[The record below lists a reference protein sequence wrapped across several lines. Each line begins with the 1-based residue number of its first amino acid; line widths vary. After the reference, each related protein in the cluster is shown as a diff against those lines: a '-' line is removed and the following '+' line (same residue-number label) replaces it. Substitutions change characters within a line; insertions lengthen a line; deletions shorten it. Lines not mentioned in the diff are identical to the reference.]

1 MLDKQKTKP
10 SFIGLAGNIG
20 VGKTTFTK
28 LLSEKLNWTPFF
40 ESVSDNPYLSDFYS
54 DMKRWSFNLQI
65 FFLHK
70 RFEMHQKMSA
80 SLTSVIQDR
89 TIYEDCHIFAKN
101 LWESDI
107 LSERDFQNYHGI
119 YQSIISNVPAPD
131 LLIYLEAELPQL
143 QRQIQKRGRDYEAEI
158 PASYLRSLNSL
169 YKDWI
174 ANYTLSPVLTLTM
187 SELDFVAK
195 EEDFAGI
202 VGKVEEAL
210 QVEAKA

>member
-40 ESVSDNPYLSDFYS
+40 ESVSDNPYLSDFYT

-89 TIYEDCHIFAKN
+89 TIYEDLEIFAKN
-101 LWESDI
+101 LYRLGK
-107 LSERDFQNYHGI
+107 LSQRDWDNYYGLFKVMNF
-119 YQSIISNVPAPD
+119 YLKRPD
-131 LLIYLEAELPQL
+131 LIIYLKANTDTLL
-143 QRQIQKRGRDYEAEI
+143 RRIKKRGRDYENSIDPEYIHTINISYDRWIESISDQPVMIIQTDYFNIYEDAEAFNNI
-158 PASYLRSLNSL
+158 Q
-169 YKDWI
+169 KDI
-174 ANYTLSPVLTLTM
+174 LERL
-187 SELDFVAK
+187 
-195 EEDFAGI
+195 
-202 VGKVEEAL
+202 
-210 QVEAKA
+210 

>member
-40 ESVSDNPYLSDFYS
+40 ESVSDNPYLSDFYT

-70 RFEMHQKMSA
+70 RFEMHQKMAA

-89 TIYEDCHIFAKN
+89 TIYEDLEIFAKN
-101 LWESDI
+101 LYRLGK
-107 LSERDFQNYHGI
+107 LSQRDWDNYCGLFRVMNFYLKRPGLI
-119 YQSIISNVPAPD
+119 
-131 LLIYLEAELPQL
+131 IYLKADTDTLL
-143 QRQIQKRGRDYEAEI
+143 KRIKKRGRDYENSIDPEYIHTLNISYDRWIESISDKPVMIIETDYFNIYEDAEAFNNI
-158 PASYLRSLNSL
+158 Q
-169 YKDWI
+169 KDI
-174 ANYTLSPVLTLTM
+174 LKRL
-187 SELDFVAK
+187 
-195 EEDFAGI
+195 
-202 VGKVEEAL
+202 
-210 QVEAKA
+210 

>member
-40 ESVSDNPYLSDFYS
+40 ESVSDNPYLSDFYT

-89 TIYEDCHIFAKN
+89 TIYEDLEIFAKN
-101 LWESDI
+101 LYRI
-107 LSERDFQNYHGI
+107 GKLSQRDWDNYCGLFKVMNF
-119 YQSIISNVPAPD
+119 YLKRPD
-131 LLIYLEAELPQL
+131 LIIYLKADTDTLL
-143 QRQIQKRGRDYEAEI
+143 KRIKKRGRDYESLIDPEYIHTLNISYDRWIESISDQSVVIIETDYFNIYEDAEAFNNI
-158 PASYLRSLNSL
+158 Q
-169 YKDWI
+169 KDI
-174 ANYTLSPVLTLTM
+174 LKRL
-187 SELDFVAK
+187 
-195 EEDFAGI
+195 
-202 VGKVEEAL
+202 
-210 QVEAKA
+210 

>member
-89 TIYEDCHIFAKN
+89 TIYEDLEIFARN
-101 LWESDI
+101 LYQLGK
-107 LSERDFQNYHGI
+107 LSQRDWDNYRGLFKVMNS
-119 YQSIISNVPAPD
+119 YLKRPD
-131 LLIYLEAELPQL
+131 LIIYLKADTDTLL
-143 QRQIQKRGRDYEAEI
+143 SRIKKRGRDYENSIDPEYIHTLNISYDRWIESIADQAIMTIETDDFNIFEDTKVFNDIEKEI
-158 PASYLRSLNSL
+158 LKRL
-169 YKDWI
+169 
-174 ANYTLSPVLTLTM
+174 
-187 SELDFVAK
+187 
-195 EEDFAGI
+195 
-202 VGKVEEAL
+202 
-210 QVEAKA
+210 

>member
-40 ESVSDNPYLSDFYS
+40 ESVSDNPYLSDFYT

-89 TIYEDCHIFAKN
+89 TIYEDLEIFAKN
-101 LWESDI
+101 LYRLGK
-107 LSERDFQNYHGI
+107 LSQRDWDNYRGLFKVM
-119 YQSIISNVPAPD
+119 SSFLKRPD
-131 LLIYLEAELPQL
+131 LIIYLKADTDTLL
-143 QRQIQKRGRDYEAEI
+143 SRIKKRGRDYENSIDSEYI
-158 PASYLRSLNSL
+158 HTLNISYDRWVESLSDQTVMIIETDYFN
-169 YKDWI
+169 I
-174 ANYTLSPVLTLTM
+174 
-187 SELDFVAK
+187 F
-195 EEDFAGI
+195 ED
-202 VGKVEEAL
+202 
-210 QVEAKA
+210 AKAFNDIQKDILKRL

>member
-20 VGKTTFTK
+20 VGKTTFAK
-28 LLSEKLNWTPFF
+28 LLSEKLNWIPFY

-89 TIYEDCHIFAKN
+89 TIYEDLEIFARN
-101 LWESDI
+101 LYQLGK
-107 LSERDFQNYHGI
+107 LSQRDWDNYRGLFKVMNS
-119 YQSIISNVPAPD
+119 YLKRPD
-131 LLIYLEAELPQL
+131 LIIYLKADTDTLL
-143 QRQIQKRGRDYEAEI
+143 SRIKNRGRDYENSIDSEYI
-158 PASYLRSLNSL
+158 HTLNISYDR
-169 YKDWI
+169 WI
-174 ANYTLSPVLTLTM
+174 QSISDQPVMTIET
-187 SELDFVAK
+187 DYFNIF
-195 EEDFAGI
+195 ED
-202 VGKVEEAL
+202 
-210 QVEAKA
+210 AKAFNDIQKDILKRL

>member
-40 ESVSDNPYLSDFYS
+40 ESVSDNPYLSDFYT

-89 TIYEDCHIFAKN
+89 TIYEDLEIFAKN
-101 LWESDI
+101 LYRLGK
-107 LSERDFQNYHGI
+107 LSQRDWDNYYGLFKVMNF
-119 YQSIISNVPAPD
+119 YLKRPD
-131 LLIYLEAELPQL
+131 LIIYLKADTDTLL
-143 QRQIQKRGRDYEAEI
+143 RRIKKRGRNYENSIDPEYIHTLNISYDRWIESISDQPVMIIETDYFNI
-158 PASYLRSLNSL
+158 Y
-169 YKDWI
+169 
-174 ANYTLSPVLTLTM
+174 
-187 SELDFVAK
+187 
-195 EEDFAGI
+195 ED
-202 VGKVEEAL
+202 
-210 QVEAKA
+210 AKAFKNIQKDILKRL

>member
-28 LLSEKLNWTPFF
+28 LLSEKLNWEPFF

-89 TIYEDCHIFAKN
+89 TIYEDLEIFAKN
-101 LWESDI
+101 LYRLGK
-107 LSERDFQNYHGI
+107 LSQRDWDNYYGLFKVMNF
-119 YQSIISNVPAPD
+119 YLKRPD
-131 LLIYLEAELPQL
+131 LIIYLKADTDTLL
-143 QRQIQKRGRDYEAEI
+143 RRIKKRGRDYENSIDPEYI
-158 PASYLRSLNSL
+158 HTINISYDR
-169 YKDWI
+169 WI
-174 ANYTLSPVLTLTM
+174 ESISDQPVMIIET
-187 SELDFVAK
+187 DYFNIY
-195 EEDFAGI
+195 ED
-202 VGKVEEAL
+202 
-210 QVEAKA
+210 AKAFKNIQKDILKRL

>member
-40 ESVSDNPYLSDFYS
+40 ESVSDNPYLSDFYT

-80 SLTSVIQDR
+80 SST
-89 TIYEDCHIFAKN
+89 
-101 LWESDI
+101 
-107 LSERDFQNYHGI
+107 
-119 YQSIISNVPAPD
+119 SII
-131 LLIYLEAELPQL
+131 
-143 QRQIQKRGRDYEAEI
+143 
-158 PASYLRSLNSL
+158 
-169 YKDWI
+169 
-174 ANYTLSPVLTLTM
+174 
-187 SELDFVAK
+187 
-195 EEDFAGI
+195 
-202 VGKVEEAL
+202 
-210 QVEAKA
+210 

>member
-40 ESVSDNPYLSDFYS
+40 ESVSDNPYLSDFYN
-54 DMKRWSFNLQI
+54 DMKRWSFNLQV

-89 TIYEDCHIFAKN
+89 TIYEDLEIFAKN
-101 LWESDI
+101 LYRLGK
-107 LSERDFQNYHGI
+107 LSQRDWDNYYGLFKVMNF
-119 YQSIISNVPAPD
+119 YLKRPD
-131 LLIYLEAELPQL
+131 LIIYLKADTDTLL
-143 QRQIQKRGRDYEAEI
+143 SRIKKRGRDYENSIDPEYIHTLNISYDRWIESISDQPVMIIETDYFNIYEDAEAFNNI
-158 PASYLRSLNSL
+158 QKNILERL
-169 YKDWI
+169 
-174 ANYTLSPVLTLTM
+174 
-187 SELDFVAK
+187 
-195 EEDFAGI
+195 
-202 VGKVEEAL
+202 
-210 QVEAKA
+210 

>member
-28 LLSEKLNWTPFF
+28 LLSEKLNYTPFF

-89 TIYEDCHIFAKN
+89 TIYEDLEIFARN
-101 LWESDI
+101 LYQLGK
-107 LSERDFQNYHGI
+107 LSQRDWDNYRGLFKVMSS
-119 YQSIISNVPAPD
+119 YLKKPD
-131 LLIYLEAELPQL
+131 LIIYLKADTNTLL
-143 QRQIQKRGRDYEAEI
+143 SRIKKRGRDYENSIDSEYI
-158 PASYLRSLNSL
+158 HTLNISYDR
-169 YKDWI
+169 WI
-174 ANYTLSPVLTLTM
+174 ESISDQYVMTIETDYFNI
-187 SELDFVAK
+187 F
-195 EEDFAGI
+195 ED
-202 VGKVEEAL
+202 
-210 QVEAKA
+210 AKAFNDIQKDILKRL

>member
-1 MLDKQKTKP
+1 MLDKQKTKT

-80 SLTSVIQDR
+80 SLMSVIQDR
-89 TIYEDCHIFAKN
+89 TIYEDLEIFARN
-101 LWESDI
+101 LYQLGK
-107 LSERDFQNYHGI
+107 LSQRDWDNYCGLFKVMNS
-119 YQSIISNVPAPD
+119 YLKKPD
-131 LLIYLEAELPQL
+131 LIIYLKADTDTLL
-143 QRQIQKRGRDYEAEI
+143 SRIKKRGRDYENSIDSEYI
-158 PASYLRSLNSL
+158 HTLNISYDRWIESISDQPVMIIETDYFNIFEDAKIFNDIQ
-169 YKDWI
+169 KDI
-174 ANYTLSPVLTLTM
+174 LKRL
-187 SELDFVAK
+187 
-195 EEDFAGI
+195 
-202 VGKVEEAL
+202 
-210 QVEAKA
+210 

>member
-40 ESVSDNPYLSDFYS
+40 ESVSDNPYLSDFYT

-89 TIYEDCHIFAKN
+89 TIYEDIEIFAKN
-101 LWESDI
+101 LYRLGK
-107 LSERDFQNYHGI
+107 LSQRDWDNYYGLFKVMNF
-119 YQSIISNVPAPD
+119 YLKRPD
-131 LLIYLEAELPQL
+131 LIIYLKANTDTLL
-143 QRQIQKRGRDYEAEI
+143 RRIKRRGRDYENSIDPEYI
-158 PASYLRSLNSL
+158 HTLNISYDR
-169 YKDWI
+169 WI
-174 ANYTLSPVLTLTM
+174 ESISDQPVMIIET
-187 SELDFVAK
+187 DYFNIY
-195 EEDFAGI
+195 ED
-202 VGKVEEAL
+202 
-210 QVEAKA
+210 AKAFKNIQKDILKRL

>member
-10 SFIGLAGNIG
+10 SFIGLACNIG

-40 ESVSDNPYLSDFYS
+40 ESVSDNPYLSDFYT

-89 TIYEDCHIFAKN
+89 TIYEDLEIFAKN
-101 LWESDI
+101 LYRLGK
-107 LSERDFQNYHGI
+107 LSQRDWDNYYGLFKVMNF
-119 YQSIISNVPAPD
+119 YLKRPD
-131 LLIYLEAELPQL
+131 LIIYLKADTDTLL
-143 QRQIQKRGRDYEAEI
+143 RRIKRRGRDYENSIDSEYI
-158 PASYLRSLNSL
+158 HTLNISYDRWVESLSDQTVMIIETDYFN
-169 YKDWI
+169 I
-174 ANYTLSPVLTLTM
+174 
-187 SELDFVAK
+187 F
-195 EEDFAGI
+195 ED
-202 VGKVEEAL
+202 
-210 QVEAKA
+210 AKAFNDIQKDILKRL

>member
-40 ESVSDNPYLSDFYS
+40 ESVSDNPYLSDFYT

-89 TIYEDCHIFAKN
+89 TIYEDLEIFAKN
-101 LWESDI
+101 LYRLGK
-107 LSERDFQNYHGI
+107 LSQRDWDNYYGLFKVMNF
-119 YQSIISNVPAPD
+119 YLKRPD
-131 LLIYLEAELPQL
+131 LIIYLKADTDTLL
-143 QRQIQKRGRDYEAEI
+143 RRIKRRGRDYENSIDPEYIHTLNISYDRWIESISDQPVMIIETDYFNIYEDAEAFNNI
-158 PASYLRSLNSL
+158 Q
-169 YKDWI
+169 KDI
-174 ANYTLSPVLTLTM
+174 LERL
-187 SELDFVAK
+187 
-195 EEDFAGI
+195 
-202 VGKVEEAL
+202 
-210 QVEAKA
+210 

>member
-20 VGKTTFTK
+20 AGKTTFTK

-40 ESVSDNPYLSDFYS
+40 ESVSDNPYLSDFYT

-89 TIYEDCHIFAKN
+89 TIYEDIEIFAKN
-101 LWESDI
+101 LYRLGK
-107 LSERDFQNYHGI
+107 LSQRDWDNYYGLFKVMNF
-119 YQSIISNVPAPD
+119 YLKRPD
-131 LLIYLEAELPQL
+131 LIIYLKADTDTLL
-143 QRQIQKRGRDYEAEI
+143 RRIKKRGRNYENSIDREYI
-158 PASYLRSLNSL
+158 HSLNIS
-169 YKDWI
+169 YDRWIESISDQPVMIIETDYFNIYEDAEAFKNIQKDI
-174 ANYTLSPVLTLTM
+174 LKRL
-187 SELDFVAK
+187 
-195 EEDFAGI
+195 
-202 VGKVEEAL
+202 
-210 QVEAKA
+210 

>member
-70 RFEMHQKMSA
+70 RFEMHQEMSA

-89 TIYEDCHIFAKN
+89 TIYEDLEIFARN
-101 LWESDI
+101 LYQLGK
-107 LSERDFQNYHGI
+107 LSQRDWDNYCGLFKVMNS
-119 YQSIISNVPAPD
+119 YLKRPD
-131 LLIYLEAELPQL
+131 LIIYLKADTDTLL
-143 QRQIQKRGRDYEAEI
+143 SRIKKRGRDYENSIDSEYI
-158 PASYLRSLNSL
+158 HTLNISYDRWIESISDQPVMIIETDYFNIFEDAKIFNDIQ
-169 YKDWI
+169 KDI
-174 ANYTLSPVLTLTM
+174 LKRL
-187 SELDFVAK
+187 
-195 EEDFAGI
+195 
-202 VGKVEEAL
+202 
-210 QVEAKA
+210 

>member
-40 ESVSDNPYLSDFYS
+40 ESVSDNPYLSDFYT

-89 TIYEDCHIFAKN
+89 TIYEDLEIFARN
-101 LWESDI
+101 LYQLGK
-107 LSERDFQNYHGI
+107 LSQRDWDNYRGLFKVM
-119 YQSIISNVPAPD
+119 SSFLKRPD
-131 LLIYLEAELPQL
+131 LIIYLKADTDTLL
-143 QRQIQKRGRDYEAEI
+143 SRIKKRGRDYENSIDSEYI
-158 PASYLRSLNSL
+158 HTLNISYDR
-169 YKDWI
+169 WI
-174 ANYTLSPVLTLTM
+174 ESISDQHVMTIETDYFNI
-187 SELDFVAK
+187 F
-195 EEDFAGI
+195 ED
-202 VGKVEEAL
+202 
-210 QVEAKA
+210 AKAFNDIQKDILKRL